1 MKSLLAIKDDRY
13 IEIPYER
20 SKAFSQDNGYDVIEF
35 DNDTVNEYLLT
46 GSDHITISS
55 DVDSDIVVEM
65 TDVNIVIEGD
75 TLRNHSNKLFYNG
88 TLTRETCIKLS
99 DGDELIIGR
108 NKFIWNKD
116 HIRIIGSEYSS
127 NLQFYVESRKLQ
139 EEYPKYSRSAR
150 KIKREPE
157 DTVDVSNP
165 PNAIKASKGSLLKT
179 ILPPLVMV
187 VAMVAVGVIM
197 GRGIYMYVMVL
208 SSVVTTCFSVTNYF
222 SDKKEN
228 KKKEEQRVAKYEN
241 YLLGKRKELDK
252 LYNIQKE
259 ALLYQNLTSSAI
271 QKELRDNSNRLYERS
286 STDGDF
292 MEINIGKADRDS
304 SFKVKYNNESLNDND
319 DPFLDEMRAL
329 CRAYSKIE
337 DMPVNIDLKTS
348 HMALIGEKRHMY
360 CLIREIVAQLAF
372 FQSYHDIEF
381 VVVTEEEDRSQFDWM
396 RWYPHCRLKAI
407 NVTGIIDSDNV
418 RDQVL
423 GHLTQVMKGR
433 QEQLDESKKDTL
445 FLPYYIFIIDSP
457 KKIVNN
463 AIMEYLQKSD
473 MALGYRLIYLSNL
486 ENNVPENVKTT
497 VIVNDFETAKVRLLY
512 GELVNRDIKLHD
524 SSDVDFEMMAR
535 LTAPIE
541 HYKGVTSH
549 IPESITF
556 FEMYGI
562 KTPEQL
568 PIQKLWQQNCC
579 HKTLSVPLGV
589 RGENDIVSLN
599 LHEKAHGPH
608 GLIAGTT
615 GSGKSELVQSYI
627 LSLAINF
634 SPYEVGFLLIDYKGG
649 GMANLFADLPHL
661 LGTITNLDGSESI
674 RALTSIKAELSRRQ
688 MIFFKHNINNIN
700 QYTKMFRAGEVEEPL
715 PHLFIISD
723 EFAELKK
730 EQPEFMSEL
739 VSTARIGRS
748 LGVHLILATQ
758 KPGGVVDDQIWS
770 NSKFR
775 IALKVQNESD
785 SKDVLKTP
793 DAAHIVQTGR
803 AYLQVGNN
811 EIYELFQSAWSGAP
825 YRPQEVAQG
834 FDSRVYKINK
844 IGQGE
849 LLNEDLSDG
858 ADSHDTKLTQ
868 LDVTVQYIK
877 EQYAS
882 IKTKNVTRPWIPA
895 LKEKI
900 ITEYIADIED
910 VGTIEDYDPAVQ
922 IGVVDIPE
930 EQKQEVY
937 IHDFFR
943 DGNMAVFAS
952 SGYGK
957 STLLTNMAL
966 TLASK
971 NSPELL
977 NFYLMDYGNSALVP
991 LRKLPHTADYITLDD
1006 AEKRNKLTGILV
1018 DEIKKRKSLFAKQ
1031 GAINFKMYNQMASK
1045 KLPMIVIFIDN
1056 YDAVKELG
1064 LEYENFIGST
1074 SRDGV
1079 GLGIYMVLT
1088 ASRAGAIKYSIIN
1101 NFKHKLA
1108 LYLYESADMTAVVGR
1123 TKYKLP
1129 EVKGRAFV
1137 KQADVNIM
1145 QCYLPVAYEDDI
1157 SYIKSISAIVDR
1169 IVTGNTAPKAKCI
1182 PILPET
1188 VTPDLLTILPETSHK
1203 IAIGLDCQTVETV
1216 YIDLSIKQF
1225 IVGGAQTGKTNALKC
1240 IIEQLSDNIVK
1251 YVFDSKAGD
1260 LLSCKDKVNYYSSTD
1275 SLVDLIQEL
1284 GSSIT
1289 ARNAMYEMSSKEI
1302 SAVEFYKGLDAQ
1314 ILLIE
1319 DVENFILAAKGK
1331 EHDLSDV
1338 LRKARDVGIGVVFT
1352 CVPGKLRGFDDLTR
1366 FFKDVD
1372 SGIVL
1377 GRPTDQTYFN
1387 IRPDR
1392 TFVPKTD
1399 IGFLVERGRVNKV
1412 MLLNS
1417 DEM

>member
-13 IEIPYER
+13 IEIPSER
-20 SKAFSQDNGYDVIEF
+20 SKDHLPDKGYEVIEI
-35 DNDTVNEYLLT
+35 DNDSVNEYLLT
-46 GSDHITISS
+46 DTDHITISS
-55 DVDSDIVVEM
+55 ESGADIVVERA
-65 TDVNIVIEGD
+65 DVNIDIEGD
-75 TLRNHSNKLFYNG
+75 TLRNHGDKIFYNG
-88 TLTRETCIKLS
+88 SLNGEACISLS
-99 DGDELIIGR
+99 DGDEFIIGR

-127 NLQFYVESRKLQ
+127 DLQFYIESRKLQ
-139 EEYPKYSRSAR
+139 EGYPKYTRSAR

-157 DTVDVSNP
+157 DTVEVSNP
-165 PNAIKASKGSLLKT
+165 PSAVKPSRTSLLKT
-179 ILPPLVMV
+179 ILPPLVMII
-187 VAMVAVGVIM
+187 AMVAVSVIM

-208 SSVVTTCFSVTNYF
+208 SSVVTTCFSITTYF

-228 KKKEEQRVAKYEN
+228 KLKEEQRVAKYDN
-241 YLLGKRKELDK
+241 YLLGKRKELDR
-252 LYNIQKE
+252 LYNLQKE
-259 ALLYQNLTSSAI
+259 ALLYQNLTASDIS
-271 QKELRDNSNRLYERS
+271 KELHDNSNRLYERS

-292 MEINIGKADRDS
+292 IEVNIGKADRDS
-304 SFKVKYNNESLNDND
+304 SFKVKYNSESLNDND
-319 DPFLDEMRAL
+319 DPFLDEMRAV
-329 CRAYSKIE
+329 CRSYSKIE
-337 DMPVNIDLKTS
+337 DMPVIVDLKQS

-360 CLIREIVAQLAF
+360 SVIRELVAQLAF

-381 VVVTEEEDRSQFDWM
+381 VVITEEEDRSQFDWM
-396 RWYPHCRLKAI
+396 RWYPHCRLRAI

-433 QEQLDESKKDTL
+433 QEQLEESKKDTL

-463 AIMEYLQKSD
+463 AIMEYLQKPD

-497 VIVNDFETAKVRLLY
+497 VVINDFESAKVRLLY
-512 GELVNRDIKLHD
+512 GELVNRDITLHD
-524 SSDVDFEMMAR
+524 SGDVDFEMLAR

-556 FEMYGI
+556 FDMYGI
-562 KTPEQL
+562 KQPDEL
-568 PIQKLWQQNCC
+568 PIKKLWEQNCC

-688 MIFFKHNINNIN
+688 MIFFRHNINNIN

-825 YRPQEVAQG
+825 FRPQEVAQG

-882 IKTKNVTRPWIPA
+882 MQTKNVTRPWIPA

-910 VGTIEDYDPAVQ
+910 VGTIEDYDPEVQ
-922 IGVVDIPE
+922 IGIVDIPE

-943 DGNMAVFAS
+943 DGNMAIFAS

-957 STLLTNMAL
+957 STVLTNMAL
-966 TLASK
+966 TMASK

-1018 DEIKKRKSLFAKQ
+1018 DEIKKRKSLFAKL

-1045 KLPMIVIFIDN
+1045 KLPMIVILIDN

-1064 LEYENFIGST
+1064 LEYENFIAST

-1101 NFKHKLA
+1101 NFKHKIA
-1108 LYLYESADMTAVVGR
+1108 MYLYESSDVTAVIGR

-1129 EVKGRAFV
+1129 EVKGRAFI
-1137 KQADVNIM
+1137 KQADVNVM
-1145 QCYLPVAYEDDI
+1145 QCFLPVAYEDDI
-1157 SYIKSISAIVDR
+1157 SYIKSLSAIVDR
-1169 IVTGNTAPKAKCI
+1169 IANGNTAPKAKCI
-1182 PILPET
+1182 PILPES
-1188 VTPDLLTILPETSHK
+1188 VTPDLLTMLPASSHK
-1203 IAIGLDCQTVETV
+1203 IAIGLDCQNVETV
-1216 YIDLSIKQF
+1216 YIDLTIKQF
-1225 IVGGAQTGKTNALKC
+1225 IVGGAQTGKSNVLKC
-1240 IIEQLSDNIVK
+1240 IIDQLPEEAGR
-1251 YVFDSKAGD
+1251 YVFDSRAGD
-1260 LLSCKDKVNYYSSTD
+1260 LLAYKDKVNYYSS
-1275 SLVDLIQEL
+1275 VDDLTRLIQDINAL
-1284 GSSIT
+1284 CGTRT
-1289 ARNAMYEMSSKEI
+1289 ALYESSSKDI
-1302 SAVEFYKGLDAQ
+1302 SSAEFYKGLETQ
-1314 ILLIE
+1314 VIIIE

-1331 EHDLSDV
+1331 EREISEL
-1338 LRKARDVGIGVVFT
+1338 LRIARDVGIGVVYT

-1377 GRPTDQTYFN
+1377 GRPTDQTYFA

-1392 TFVPKTD
+1392 TFVPKID
-1399 IGFLVERGRVNKV
+1399 IGFSVERGRVNK
-1412 MLLNS
+1412 MMITNG
-1417 DEM
+1417 EE